1 MKLCRF
7 PPLNWKCE
15 RKPVIL
21 QCPTLCSEGIFTAN
35 SSPFFGEF
43 HHPWPPSFSSRKTSS
58 CLPDGPEYLAHQIGT
73 ASLGSYTAPQKK
85 KKTWFPFIPLL
96 PCDDGSE
103 IAIFQA
109 GHLRG
114 QHPRNLPHWLV
125 LWFGPP
131 RDPKVL
137 GAPSKVNPEIPTVF
151 IGQNGGI
158 HEPMVI

>member
-1 MKLCRF
+1 MKGNQSFYSVRLYAVKGFLLQIALHFLGNFIIPGHRPSHPGKPAPAYLTGQNIWPIKLAPRHLVHIQ
-7 PPLNWKCE
+7 PP
-15 RKPVIL
+15 P
-21 QCPTLCSEGIFTAN
+21 
-35 SSPFFGEF
+35 
-43 HHPWPPSFSSRKTSS
+43 
-58 CLPDGPEYLAHQIGT
+58 
-73 ASLGSYTAPQKK
+73 K